1 LPPSYFKR
9 GNAPSLKV
17 RGEREVMKLLY
28 NNPCLVKRRKEL
40 RRNQTDVEKLLWMKL
55 RNKQILGEKFF
66 RQCSIGPYISDF
78 YCPKKRLAI
87 EIDGSQHLAEES
99 KEYDEERT
107 KYFASYDIKV
117 IRFWNNEVI
126 NNMERVI
133 EKIVEELMI
142 Q

>member
-1 LPPSYFKR
+1 
-9 GNAPSLKV
+9 
-17 RGEREVMKLLY
+17 MKLLY

-66 RQCSIGPYISDF
+66 RQYSIGPYISDF

-99 KEYDEERT
+99 KEHDEERT

-126 NNMERVI
+126 NNMEGVI